1 MLGMIRFGGPVD
13 YAMDIAIAV
22 LALAI
27 VSRASNRT

>member
-1 MLGMIRFGGPVD
+1 MIRFRGRVD